1 MHKWY
6 KLLPYLQKNSEE
18 TDEYCWIWKGKFN
31 GKLPSISTSKYGSL
45 LRGQAA
51 VWAIM
56 NEECPPKQ
64 YVKMTCGNRKCV
76 RPEHIAFTDKRSN
89 GNKVVYDFFK
99 PRKPGSG
106 QCQFT
111 DDQIRIIRQQASKQ
125 GAASVARAYGTTR
138 ETINKIR
145 RRESYKWVE

>member
-18 TDEYCWIWKGKFN
+18 TDEYCWIWKGRVKDN
-31 GKLPSISTSKYGSL
+31 LPSIHTKKYGAP

-51 VWAIM
+51 IWAIM
-56 NEECPPKQ
+56 NEQRPPKP

-76 RPEHIAFTDKRSN
+76 RPEHIEFSDTRSN
-89 GNKVVYDFFK
+89 GPRVVYDFFK
-99 PRKPGSG
+99 VRKPGSG

-111 DDQIRIIRQQASKQ
+111 DDQIRIIRQQANKQ

-145 RRESYKWVE
+145 RRETYKWVD